1 MHRPTE
7 LFAFLDEMG
16 LRPKKR
22 LSQNFLTD
30 GNILRKIVRLA
41 EIQPQDLVLEIG
53 PGPGALTEV
62 LLAHPIHLIAV
73 EKDVALAEALQ
84 NRKNNLPGRLEVLA
98 DDFLALPLEETLK
111 KHLLPSQKAKIV
123 ANLPYHLTT
132 PILAR
137 LLPHHSLISSLTV
150 MVQKEVAE
158 RMCGTPN
165 TADYSS
171 FSIFLAFYADVNK
184 GFTVSRHCFYPVP
197 KVDSQVVHLS
207 LRPPP
212 LTESSATQFF
222 QLTRTAFGKRRKML
236 RSSLKELYPAHKV
249 EEALAV
255 LQKPVSTRPQE
266 LHLTEFLALYRLL
279 THCPKS

>member
-16 LRPKKR
+16 LRPKKG

-62 LLAHPIHLIAV
+62 LLAHPIRLLAV

-84 NRKNNLPGRLEVLA
+84 NRKNHLPGRLEVLA

-111 KHLLPSQKAKIV
+111 KRLLPSQKAKIV

-158 RMCGTPN
+158 RMYGTPN

-171 FSIFLAFYADVNK
+171 FSIFLAFYADVHK
-184 GFTVSRHCFYPVP
+184 GFSVSRHCFYPVP

-212 LTESSATQFF
+212 LTEPSATQFF

-236 RSSLKELYPAHKV
+236 RSSLKELYPMQKV

-266 LHLTEFLALYRLL
+266 LHLTEFLALYQLL
-279 THCPKS
+279 TP

>member
-1 MHRPTE
+1 MYRPTE
-7 LFAFLDEMG
+7 LFAFLEEMG
-16 LRPKKR
+16 LRPKKG

-53 PGPGALTEV
+53 SGPGALTEA
-62 LLAHPIHLIAV
+62 LLAYPIHLLAV
-73 EKDVALAEALQ
+73 EKDITLAEALQ
-84 NRKNNLPGRLEVLA
+84 NRKNTLPGKLEVLA
-98 DDFLALPLEETLK
+98 NDFLTLPLEETLK
-111 KHLLPSQKAKIV
+111 KRLLPSQKVKIV

-132 PILAR
+132 PILAHV
-137 LLPHHSLISSLTV
+137 LPHHSLISSLTV

-171 FSIFLAFYADVNK
+171 FSIFLDFYANIDK
-184 GFTVSRHCFYPVP
+184 GFPVSRHCFYPVP
-197 KVDSQVVHLS
+197 NVDSQVVHIS
-207 LRPPP
+207 LHPPP
-212 LTESSATQFF
+212 LTEPSAAQFF

-236 RSSLKELYPAHKV
+236 RSSLKELYPAQKV
-249 EEALAV
+249 EEALAC

-266 LHLTEFLALYRLL
+266 LHLTEFLALYHLL
-279 THCPKS
+279 K